1 MNLDICNMAE
11 DIKNM
16 HTHYDMQQI
25 GEDTIRQKDFLNFR
39 KDFLQEEIDEL
50 NVAIDQNDAD
60 GVVDSI
66 IDLLFVGI
74 TTLDLL
80 GVDVNK
86 AWKEVLVANMNKI
99 AKENPTRPNKFGFP
113 DLAKPDGWVA
123 PNHIDN
129 LGDMKDWT
137 KNDK

>member
-1 MNLDICNMAE
+1 MNLDTCNMAYN
-11 DIKNM
+11 ITKM
-16 HTHYDMQQI
+16 HKHYDMQQI
-25 GEDTIRQKDFLNFR
+25 GEDVTRQKDFLKFR

-50 NVAIDQNDAD
+50 TLAIDSNDAD

-66 IDLLFVGI
+66 ISLLFVGI

-86 AWKEVLVANMNKI
+86 AWKEV
-99 AKENPTRPNKFGFP
+99 FGCEHEQ
-113 DLAKPDGWVA
+113 DLANPDGCVVS
-123 PNHIDN
+123 NHIDN
-129 LGDMKDWT
+129 LGVMKDWI